1 MEKVTDFI
9 FSGFSNPFLLTGP
22 PIGPKWVAGLGGA
35 QNNPGG
41 ANMYQNFLKVIL
53 EIHFSEF

>member
-22 PIGPKWVAGLGGA
+22 PIGAKWVAGLGEA
-35 QNNPGG
+35 LNNLGG
-41 ANMYQNFLKVIL
+41 VNTCN
-53 EIHFSEF
+53 